1 MAENVT
7 VELWRSVKCP
17 FLLIVMQFESHSRR
31 LSETSFATNRPQ
43 IINYEF
49 QITNYGL
56 SNHTK
61 EFLVFSCGCLSLK

>member
-1 MAENVT
+1 MAEIVT
-7 VELWRSVKCP
+7 MQFWCSVKCP

-31 LSETSFATNRPQ
+31 LSETSFATHRPQ

-49 QITNYGL
+49 QITNYEL

-61 EFLVFSCGCLSLK
+61 EFLVFSRGCLSLK